1 MIVKSARRR
10 LNIPV
15 DRVLPDKNGLFFPL
29 KKKDHIRY
37 SGVLLEDKMNWQYY
51 ITSVCSPVA
60 QSTGI
65 FYKLRSFRTPTQ
77 LRQNYHTPIYPHIFY
92 AIVAWGSAY
101 KSHINKLQV
110 KQNTL
115 ARVVVFFQVLD
126 GENTPSALP
135 LLNLLH
141 LLTLYNVYQFKT
153 LKFIHNWH
161 KQILPSIFNNSFH
174 YAKNV
179 HSHNTRYA
187 SQNNLYKSRFRA
199 NMGKQTISA
208 MAANTWKNLPSV
220 LKELNTFT
228 FSKTVK

>member
-10 LNIPV
+10 SNIPV
-15 DRVLPDKNGLFFPL
+15 DRVLPDKNGLFFPF
-29 KKKDHIRY
+29 KKKYHIRY

-115 ARVVVFFQVLD
+115 ARVVFFPSI
-126 GENTPSALP
+126 GWWEHTISTAPTKSSTPS
-135 LLNLLH
+135 N
-141 LLTLYNVYQFKT
+141 
-153 LKFIHNWH
+153 FI
-161 KQILPSIFNNSFH
+161 
-174 YAKNV
+174 
-179 HSHNTRYA
+179 
-187 SQNNLYKSRFRA
+187 
-199 NMGKQTISA
+199 
-208 MAANTWKNLPSV
+208 
-220 LKELNTFT
+220 
-228 FSKTVK
+228 